1 MQQSY
6 CHLRTNAVKGTAN
19 HPTKNRR
26 YSDKQRLDSAVF
38 NSTVTA
44 GTRIKCLAEIP
55 NGMPN
60 GTENSREND
69 NLQRLTKNFKRKFRE
84 FPFHL
89 IPYGDF
95 RKFRSNGSR
104 PTTAT

>member
-6 CHLRTNAVKGTAN
+6 CRLRTNAVKGTAN

-38 NSTVTA
+38 NSTVTV

-60 GTENSREND
+60 GTENSRE
-69 NLQRLTKNFKRKFRE
+69 KRQPPEVDQKFQKE
-84 FPFHL
+84 LFEN
-89 IPYGDF
+89 
-95 RKFRSNGSR
+95 FRSI
-104 PTTAT
+104 